1 MNFDLADLRAFVA
14 VAKLSSF
21 RAASEELHLSQP
33 ALSRRIEKLEDAL
46 GVRLFHRT
54 TRKVDLTAVGREFNR
69 RANDLLDGLEQSLL
83 GIRDVSDR
91 VTGEVTIA
99 CIPSAI
105 RFFLPRILR
114 EYHERYPGI
123 VVRVVDQGAADVLS
137 TITRSEADFGL
148 NYIGTQD
155 PQIDFHPVKQESFVL
170 ACLKGHPL
178 ANKRAVRWSELAPYD
193 YMSVTKASG
202 NRFLL
207 DSALS
212 QQAVRPRWFCEAQ
225 HVSTLVN
232 LVEAGLGV
240 AAVPELAMPAGEHPS
255 LVSVPLIEPTITR
268 TVGLIHRVGRRLPPA
283 AQQLY
288 DQIRNLY
295 EQQAPATADPA
306 PGPMPKSRRVA
317 ANGSRRP
324 PPAVAA

>member
-178 ANKRAVRWSELAPYD
+178 ANRRVVRWSELAPYD

-255 LVSVPLIEPTITR
+255 LVSVPLVDPTITR

-295 EQQAPATADPA
+295 ELQTPAAPDPA
-306 PGPMPKSRRVA
+306 AGPLPKARRVA
-317 ANGSRRP
+317 ANASGRP
-324 PPAVAA
+324 PRAAA